1 MKTTPDIQDE
11 LMVRAGKHAKRI
23 GRPLRAVVEE
33 GLRLVLAESKSN
45 KSYSMP
51 DCSVGDPNA
60 EDPLEKLSWQ
70 DLRERIYA
78 ETRRK

>member
-1 MKTTPDIQDE
+1 MKTTIDIQDE
-11 LMVRAGKHAKRI
+11 LMVRAKKHAKRI

-33 GLRLVLAESKSN
+33 GLRLVLAESKPN
-45 KSYSMP
+45 KSYLMP
-51 DCSVGDPNA
+51 DCSVGDPDA

-70 DLRERIYA
+70 DLREQIYA